1 MGNNASESKTGILD
15 SAQDWTKKRV
25 LEPVEKAIKI
35 YAGQAAHDE
44 IKKHILETEA
54 VSDALCTRLLEAESR
69 IQSLTSWVRWLTAT
83 IASLA
88 VVEIALW
95 LLR

>member
-1 MGNNASESKTGILD
+1 MGNNASERKTGILD

-35 YAGQAAHDE
+35 YTGQAAHDE

-54 VSDALCTRLLEAESR
+54 VSDALYSRLLEAERR
-69 IQSLTSWVRWLTAT
+69 IQSLTIWIRWLVAAVA
-83 IASLA
+83 ILA
-88 VVEIALW
+88 AAEAAHW